1 MIQRSDKID
10 RISDDRGVEGN
21 LVAKLISKFNARL
34 NAEAIFVFAA
44 IAMILSIFCGAA
56 LAQDEPL
63 IMKTA
68 SGKLRGVPR
77 PNGGAKF
84 MGIH

>member
-21 LVAKLISKFNARL
+21 PVAKLISKFNARL

-56 LAQDEPL
+56 LGVLA
-63 IMKTA
+63 M
-68 SGKLRGVPR
+68 SGKRACSRIRTGRLSSLHTGR
-77 PNGGAKF
+77 
-84 MGIH
+84 